1 MADFYRAEKVND
13 RITAIIS
20 LTGEIMYLIT
30 GEEHSLL
37 IDTCV
42 GAGNLRDFVEKL
54 TEKPLT
60 VLLTHGHVDHA
71 MGAPEFTG
79 NDGKKECEIYMNHA
93 DTQVYL
99 GMNSIE
105 NRKGYVLAGLGG
117 QMPEGLEETFLPPAP
132 MTFKNLKDGDRF
144 DLGGISVETYALP
157 GHTPGTMVMLIPEE
171 KILILG
177 DACNNA
183 TFLFDE
189 NSLTVEEYREN
200 LLQIQNRLEG
210 RFDTTCLCHHV
221 IWASKDMIHSVIE
234 VCDTIMKDQADDVPF
249 NFMGQQAFVAKKANE
264 YFNRLD
270 GGEGNIIYSKEKIR
284 KKEVTP

>member
-1 MADFYRAEKVND
+1 MLHGVCFDIDFIEINNPLVVVA
-13 RITAIIS
+13 IT
-20 LTGEIMYLIT
+20 
-30 GEEHSLL
+30 
-37 IDTCV
+37 IDIAAQRRFA
-42 GAGNLRDFVEKL
+42 GAGSSFNQIHFS
-54 TEKPLT
+54 
-60 VLLTHGHVDHA
+60 
-71 MGAPEFTG
+71 F
-79 NDGKKECEIYMNHA
+79 
-93 DTQVYL
+93 
-99 GMNSIE
+99 
-105 NRKGYVLAGLGG
+105 
-117 QMPEGLEETFLPPAP
+117 
-132 MTFKNLKDGDRF
+132 
-144 DLGGISVETYALP
+144 
-157 GHTPGTMVMLIPEE
+157 PEE

-270 GGEGNIIYSKEKIR
+270 GVEGNIIYSKEKIR

>member
-13 RITAIIS
+13 RVTAIIS
-20 LTGEIMYLIT
+20 FTGEIMYLVN
-30 GEEHSLL
+30 GSERSLL

-42 GAGNLRDFVEKL
+42 GAGNLRDFVERL

-60 VLLTHGHVDHA
+60 VLLTHGHIDHA

-79 NDGKKECEIYMNHA
+79 NDGKPECEIYMNHA
-93 DTQVYL
+93 DTEIYL

-132 MTFKNLKDGDRF
+132 MTFKDLKDGDRF

-183 TFLFDE
+183 TFLFDK
-189 NSLTVEEYREN
+189 NSLTVEEKST
-200 LLQIQNRLEG
+200 G
-210 RFDTTCLCHHV
+210 
-221 IWASKDMIHSVIE
+221 
-234 VCDTIMKDQADDVPF
+234 
-249 NFMGQQAFVAKKANE
+249 
-264 YFNRLD
+264 
-270 GGEGNIIYSKEKIR
+270 KI
-284 KKEVTP
+284 